1 MTARVNNKFFSYLDD
16 IAAKVE
22 EVCQNSYVRAAM
34 ATKLCIR
41 FWPELSR
48 VQAEIVVDTWARS
61 YDAATATEEY
71 DQQSIPP

>member
-1 MTARVNNKFFSYLDD
+1 MTARVNNKFLSYLDD
-16 IAAKVE
+16 IAAKVA
-22 EVCQNSYVRAAM
+22 EVCQDSNVRAAM

-61 YDAATATEEY
+61 YDAAIATEEY
-71 DQQSIPP
+71 DQQSIPA